1 MKRNQNHI
9 SDVIKG
15 SLKEY
20 ELDGRIRE
28 IELVNKWEEIVGKSI
43 NRHTIKIFLSG
54 KTLYLT
60 LDSSVVRQEL
70 HYNKKKLLERIAETM
85 GEELVKEVVLR

>member
-9 SDVIKG
+9 SDIIKG
-15 SLKEY
+15 FLKEY

-28 IELVNKWEEIVGKSI
+28 IDLVNRWEEIVGKSI
-43 NRHTIKIFLSG
+43 NRHTLKIFLSG
-54 KTLYLT
+54 TTLYLT

-85 GEELVKEVVLR
+85 GEELVKDIVLR

>member
-15 SLKEY
+15 FLKEY

>member
-15 SLKEY
+15 FLREY